1 MNAFKP
7 FIYFSAL
14 LVLGCVTVGCGYDN
28 NALTTPSPAS
38 EARFTATLLPSSEV
52 PPISGSEA
60 NGSGTAV
67 VTFNL
72 TKDSSGYVTAATLD
86 VTVSAT
92 GFPPGTTLTASHIH
106 GGAPGVNGGVFVS
119 FALGAGEVTFP
130 TGSGSFTKQGV
141 TLTVDQ
147 ANAIMAN
154 PSAFYVNIHTA
165 ANSGGVARGQ
175 LTPAQ

>member
-14 LVLGCVTVGCGYDN
+14 LLLGCVTVGCGDDN

-38 EARFTATLLPSSEV
+38 VARFTATLLPSNKV

-60 NGSGTAV
+60 NGSGTGAL
-67 VTFNL
+67 TFNV
-72 TKDSSGYVTAATLD
+72 TKDSSGNITAASLD
-86 VTVSAT
+86 VVVSAT
-92 GFPPGTTLTASHIH
+92 GFPAGTALTASHIH
-106 GGAPGVNGGVFVS
+106 GGAPGVNGGVFVG
-119 FALGAGEVTFP
+119 FGLGAGEVTFP

-147 ANAIMAN
+147 ANSIMAN

-165 ANSGGVARGQ
+165 ANPGGVARGQ
-175 LTPAQ
+175 LAAAL